1 MPLELLKIQGM
12 TTFPAVRAETANVET
27 ATSTQEVNLVLISGF
42 AVILHSI
49 LIYLIKLLPAF
60 LVFQTEPSVI
70 QGGILGRGAAPASGA
85 RTAAFH
91 FFFYPQSRMQFSLKE
106 ERAWLIPEDFRSIS
120 ECARAIK
127 SFLLKLG
134 KENPVIPSHPSSP
147 SH

>member
-1 MPLELLKIQGM
+1 M
-12 TTFPAVRAETANVET
+12 TTFPAVRAETANGET

-91 FFFYPQSRMQFSLKE
+91 FFFYPQSRMSSVSRRKE
-106 ERAWLIPEDFRSIS
+106 P
-120 ECARAIK
+120 
-127 SFLLKLG
+127 G
-134 KENPVIPSHPSSP
+134 
-147 SH
+147 